1 MHLFFYQQVLDYGKI
16 YISMEKNKKTSEKS
30 RRWFL
35 SLFAPTETKE
45 GNREKV
51 KMLTADGKLVEI
63 DKAVLEEVPQKQKAT
78 NKEIYDWMKN
88 PSKENK
94 G

>member
-1 MHLFFYQQVLDYGKI
+1 MGD
-16 YISMEKNKKTSEKS
+16 NKKTEDKS

-35 SLFAPTETKE
+35 SLFTAADKNEAKP
-45 GNREKV
+45 GMV

-63 DKAVLEEVPQKQKAT
+63 DKAVLDAASKKQKSS

-88 PSKENK
+88 PSKENNS
-94 G
+94 

>member
-1 MHLFFYQQVLDYGKI
+1 MGD
-16 YISMEKNKKTSEKS
+16 NKKTEDKS

-35 SLFAPTETKE
+35 SLFTAADNKE
-45 GNREKV
+45 AKPGMV

-63 DKAVLEEVPQKQKAT
+63 DKAVLDAASKKQKSS

-88 PSKENK
+88 PSKENNS
-94 G
+94 

>member
-1 MHLFFYQQVLDYGKI
+1 MGD
-16 YISMEKNKKTSEKS
+16 EKKPTDKS

-35 SLFAPTETKE
+35 TGGLLDA
-45 GNREKV
+45 EKKQMV
-51 KMLTADGKLVEI
+51 KMLTPDGKLVEV
-63 DKAVLEEVPQKQKAT
+63 DKSVLEAASKKQKST

-94 G
+94 

>member
-1 MHLFFYQQVLDYGKI
+1 
-16 YISMEKNKKTSEKS
+16 MEKNEKSNIKS

-35 SLFAPTETKE
+35 SLFTAADTKE
-45 GNREKV
+45 QNDGKV

-63 DKAVLEEVPQKQKAT
+63 DKAVLEAASKKQKSS

-94 G
+94 

>member
-1 MHLFFYQQVLDYGKI
+1 MGD
-16 YISMEKNKKTSEKS
+16 NKQAENKS

-35 SLFAPTETKE
+35 SLFNPADGKKAKP
-45 GNREKV
+45 GMV

-63 DKAVLEEVPQKQKAT
+63 DQSVLDAASKKQKSS
-78 NKEIYDWMKN
+78 NKEIYDWMEN

-94 G
+94 